1 MFDGAEIKE
10 TKVAQWDLSAGSGG
24 ACWVE
29 RRQWISG
36 TSLAARLL
44 GRLLSGTDARQ
55 RVLPSGHWRTSSE
68 TFTTGKERWAFLSPV
83 ESHFQ

>member
-1 MFDGAEIKE
+1 MLVPVMLAGWKE
-10 TKVAQWDLSAGSGG
+10 GSGL
-24 ACWVE
+24 
-29 RRQWISG
+29 SG

-44 GRLLSGTDARQ
+44 GRSLSRTDARQ
-55 RVLPSGHWRTSSE
+55 RVVPRGHWRTSFE